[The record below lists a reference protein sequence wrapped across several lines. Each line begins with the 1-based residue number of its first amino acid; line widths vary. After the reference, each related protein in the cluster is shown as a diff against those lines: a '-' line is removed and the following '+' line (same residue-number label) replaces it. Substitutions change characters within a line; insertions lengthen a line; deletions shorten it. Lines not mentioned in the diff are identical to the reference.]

1 MALDFALFVSKRL
14 QIAAAGVLC
23 LLAAQCTMELAQAPA
38 PAAARIA
45 VTR

>member
-14 QIAAAGVLC
+14 QLVAAALLC
-23 LLAAQCTMELAQAPA
+23 LLAAQCTLELAEGPL
-38 PAAARIA
+38 PAAARVA